1 MLNCSAQLRM
11 AYYRKS
17 YTHITNR
24 NLRVNKLS
32 HVVPKNG
39 QVWKVMLSTQIPCD
53 YFGVCQ
59 HSDSQG
65 CFIASTLYPV
75 MLTLHYKP
83 SSYIRASKHWP
94 RHLDSSKE
102 TIFLSISARML
113 FRKGLTLF
121 NVNSNKRLLS
131 MLRFSLV
138 HGCVCASHN

>member
-32 HVVPKNG
+32 HVVPKKG
-39 QVWKVMLSTQIPCD
+39 QVWKVMLSPQIPCD

-59 HSDSQG
+59 RSDSQG

-83 SSYIRASKHWP
+83 SSYIRAAKHWP
-94 RHLDSSKE
+94 WHLDSSKE
-102 TIFLSISARML
+102 TISFVNITEDAVWKRVNFVKCQVQQKVSINAEI
-113 FRKGLTLF
+113 
-121 NVNSNKRLLS
+121 LLCAWVC
-131 MLRFSLV
+131 L
-138 HGCVCASHN
+138 CVV